1 MMVTC
6 MTALKRGSLD
16 LGLFR
21 QRYAFP
27 RTHVLRLPLS
37 LPALN
42 SPQWHSSLRAF
53 AWGLRSAASTILTLV
68 LFATY
73 IGIGALAHD
82 THFSLAWALASTA
95 LVWAGPAQIIL
106 ISTLGSGATVVQA
119 AIAVT
124 VSAVRLFPMVVSVL
138 PMMRSPQTKRRHL
151 ILVAHLTAVTLWV
164 ECFRFLPQV
173 PQQRRIAFV
182 HGLGGGLVSISLI
195 ATTIGYGLAANLSQ
209 LLGAAILM
217 LTPLAFLFST
227 ARNCREI
234 SDGVALVLGLVL
246 FPLAAMLNSGVDIL
260 VSGVT
265 AGTIAY
271 GVHWWRARP

>member
-1 MMVTC
+1 M
-6 MTALKRGSLD
+6 
-16 LGLFR
+16 
-21 QRYAFP
+21 
-27 RTHVLRLPLS
+27 
-37 LPALN
+37 
-42 SPQWHSSLRAF
+42 
-53 AWGLRSAASTILTLV
+53 TLV

-73 IGIGALAHD
+73 LGIGALAQD
-82 THFSLAWALASTA
+82 SHFSLAWALASTA

-124 VSAVRLFPMVVSVL
+124 VSAIRLFPMVVSVL

-151 ILVAHLTAVTLWV
+151 VLVAHLTAVTLWV
-164 ECFRFLPQV
+164 ECFRFLPHV
-173 PQQRRIAFV
+173 PRERRIAFV
-182 HGLGGGLVSISLI
+182 HGLGGGLVCICLI
-195 ATTIGYGLAANLSQ
+195 ATTIGYGLAANLPQ

-227 ARNCREI
+227 ARNCRELA
-234 SDGVALVLGLVL
+234 DWVALGLGLVL

-260 VSGVT
+260 VSGVS

-271 GVHWWRARP
+271 GVHFWRARQ